1 MRRLF
6 TFAYAYCIV
15 RLKSDKKQYGLSL
28 EKKIDFDLERSV
40 EVQTQL
46 TVDLMA

>member
-1 MRRLF
+1 M
-6 TFAYAYCIV
+6 V
-15 RLKSDKKQYGLSL
+15 LSL